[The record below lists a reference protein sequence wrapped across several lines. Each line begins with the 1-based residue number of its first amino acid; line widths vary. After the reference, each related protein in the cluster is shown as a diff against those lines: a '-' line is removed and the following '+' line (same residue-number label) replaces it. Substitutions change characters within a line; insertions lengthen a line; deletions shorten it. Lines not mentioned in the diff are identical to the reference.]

1 MKESYEL
8 NKINEELHGIKQELR
23 IQNMLS
29 ILKLTMRTYGS
40 RDIVKILAKI
50 EENPDKKFNELVNE
64 IFNQYLWEYL

>member
-1 MKESYEL
+1 MATYGEL
-8 NKINEELHGIKQELR
+8 EKIRQELR

>member
-8 NKINEELHGIKQELR
+8 NQIKEELHGVKQELR

-29 ILKLTMRTYGS
+29 ILKLTMRTYS
-40 RDIVKILAKI
+40 SEDITKILAKI

-64 IFNQYLWEYL
+64 IFTRYLWEYL

>member
-1 MKESYEL
+1 MKESYDL
-8 NKINEELHGIKQELR
+8 NQIKEELHGVKQELR

-29 ILKLTMRTYGS
+29 ILKLTMRTYRG

-64 IFNQYLWEYL
+64 IFKQYSI

>member
-8 NKINEELHGIKQELR
+8 NEINEELRGVKQELR

-29 ILKLTMRTYGS
+29 ILKLTMRTYRG
-40 RDIVKILAKI
+40 RDITKILAKI

-64 IFNQYLWEYL
+64 ILKSLNI

>member
-8 NKINEELHGIKQELR
+8 NEINEELRGVKQELR

-29 ILKLTMRTYGS
+29 ILKLTLRTYRG

-64 IFNQYLWEYL
+64 IFKQYFI

>member
-8 NKINEELHGIKQELR
+8 NEINEELRGVKQELR

-29 ILKLTMRTYGS
+29 ILKLTMRTYRG

-64 IFNQYLWEYL
+64 IFKQYSI